1 MSITETSDQEAET
14 SLVAETPLIT
24 TGEIVGVVA
33 AILGAA
39 SAIAGAIILLV
50 LMVKWGVSA

>member
-1 MSITETSDQEAET
+1 MSITESSDQEAET
-14 SLVAETPLIT
+14 PLVAETPLAT